1 MPDMYDKLGDLLN
14 EALDSG
20 YIPQENKEKKEDWKQ
35 EDLDS
40 RKSKSFDSGLFSFNF
55 FENQVKN
62 EKNKVEIDNNNQ
74 KNQPKSEK
82 IKVKI
87 LKKEQISNAQVIKMH
102 NYTNSMQFPPYIQKA
117 LTTLDIAYPINKEL
131 IKQKYRFL
139 LKKNHPDTKTTIQT
153 SDNVNFS
160 RHLSIDQIKE
170 AYKTLCSYVEIE

>member
-1 MPDMYDKLGDLLN
+1 MYDKLGDLLN

-20 YIPQENKEKKEDWKQ
+20 YIPQENKAKKEERKQ
-35 EDLDS
+35 TDLES
-40 RKSKSFDSGLFSFNF
+40 RKSKSSDSGLFSFNL

-62 EKNKVEIDNNNQ
+62 EKNKVEINNNKQ
-74 KNQPKSEK
+74 EKQPKSEK

-102 NYTNSMQFPPYIQKA
+102 NYTNFMQFPPYIQKA

-131 IKQKYRFL
+131 IKKKYRFL

-160 RHLSIDQIKE
+160 RHLSIDQIEE
-170 AYKTLCSYVEIE
+170 AYKTLCSYFEIK

>member
-40 RKSKSFDSGLFSFNF
+40 RKSKSFDSSLFSFNF

-82 IKVKI
+82 IKAKF

-102 NYTNSMQFPPYIQKA
+102 NYTNFMQFPPYIQKA
-117 LTTLDIAYPINKEL
+117 LTTLDIAYPVNKEI

-139 LKKNHPDTKTTIQT
+139 LKKNHPDTKTTIQI
-153 SDNVNFS
+153 SDNVYFS

-170 AYKTLCSYVEIE
+170 AYKILCTYFEIE

>member
-20 YIPQENKEKKEDWKQ
+20 YIPQENKEDWKQ

-40 RKSKSFDSGLFSFNF
+40 RKTKSFDSSLFSFNF

-62 EKNKVEIDNNNQ
+62 EKNKVETDNNNQ
-74 KNQPKSEK
+74 ENQPKSEK

-102 NYTNSMQFPPYIQKA
+102 NYTNFMQFPPYIQKA
-117 LTTLDIAYPINKEL
+117 LTTLDIAYPVNKEI

-139 LKKNHPDTKTTIQT
+139 LKKNHPDTKNTIQT

-160 RHLSIDQIKE
+160 RRLSIDQIKE
-170 AYKTLCSYVEIE
+170 AYKILCTYFEIE

>member
-40 RKSKSFDSGLFSFNF
+40 RKSKSFDSSLFSFNF

-62 EKNKVEIDNNNQ
+62 EKNKVEIDNNKQ

-102 NYTNSMQFPPYIQKA
+102 NYTNFMQFPPYIQKA
-117 LTTLDIAYPINKEL
+117 LTTLDIADSINKEL
-131 IKQKYRFL
+131 IKQKYRLL

-170 AYKTLCSYVEIE
+170 AYKILCTYFEIE

>member
-40 RKSKSFDSGLFSFNF
+40 RKSKSFDSSLFSFNF

-62 EKNKVEIDNNNQ
+62 EKNKVEIDNNKQ
-74 KNQPKSEK
+74 ENQPKSEK

-102 NYTNSMQFPPYIQKA
+102 NYTNFMQFPPYIQKA
-117 LTTLDIAYPINKEL
+117 LTALDIVYPINKEL

-160 RHLSIDQIKE
+160 RHLSIDQIKD
-170 AYKTLCSYVEIE
+170 AYKILCNYFEIE

>member
-20 YIPQENKEKKEDWKQ
+20 CIPQENKEKKEDWKQ
-35 EDLDS
+35 KDLDS
-40 RKSKSFDSGLFSFNF
+40 RKSKSFDSSLFSFNF

-170 AYKTLCSYVEIE
+170 AYKILCTYFEIE